1 MPADCVSIVAAGHS
15 RFGRL
20 EGTRLEDL
28 IVQVTREA
36 LKDAAIDASEIDAL
50 FLGHFNSGLVPDGFP
65 ASLLL
70 SLIHI

>member
-20 EGTRLEDL
+20 EGTTLEDL

-36 LKDAAIDASEIDAL
+36 LSDAEPQVIKARAP
-50 FLGHFNSGLVPDGFP
+50 G
-65 ASLLL
+65 
-70 SLIHI
+70 

>member
-20 EGTRLEDL
+20 EGTTLEDL

-36 LKDAAIDASEIDAL
+36 LSDAELLQSKRVDTHDAA
-50 FLGHFNSGLVPDGFP
+50 
-65 ASLLL
+65 SLD
-70 SLIHI
+70 SLIERIRHYLPGL